1 MENKEEFKIKNVE
14 TLPDGW
20 KRVKLGEVLEE
31 RDERVGNAELEP
43 VAIGVQGVRKRNEI
57 YYKDLS
63 ENYSNNKVFKYGFV
77 AFGLGT
83 NEMAIGV
90 NVLNE
95 DFCVSPA
102 YKVFE
107 IKNGDAIFFQYFV
120 NFIKILFGNK
130 FLTVSARQG
139 KSIDFKWFL
148 QENVILPPLPEQK
161 KITEILETVD
171 NVIEKTDAIIGKY
184 KRIKQGLMQD
194 LLTKGIDEKGQIRS
208 EQTHKFKDSPLGRIP
223 EEWEVVRLGEVGDI
237 FDSKRIPLDGE
248 YRSNIKGE
256 FPYCG
261 ATGIIDYIND
271 YIFDGEFV
279 LIAEDGGKF
288 NRFEDTAYLMMGK
301 FWANNHVHIVFGKAD
316 FLNNAFLQYFINY
329 EDVSS
334 YISGST
340 REKLNQRLL
349 KNIILPLPPLPEQQ
363 RIAEILSQIDETIEK
378 EIQYKEKLERLK
390 NGLMEDLFTGK
401 VRVNNLVKEE

>member
-14 TLPDGW
+14 TLPEGW
-20 KRVKLGEVLEE
+20 KRARLGEVLKYEQPYKYTVKSTEYRDSNNIPVLTAGKTFILGYTDEKEGIYTDLPVVIFDDFTTESKFVDFPFKVKSSAMKFLKVKNSNFELKFISESMQLIKFTSIGGAHKRRWISEFQYFQIPLPPLPEQKKITEILETVDNVIEKTDAIIGKYKRIKQGLMQDLLTKGIDEKGQIRSEQTHKFKDSPLGRIPEEWEVVKLGEVIEE

-107 IKNGDAIFFQYFV
+107 IKNVDAIFFQYFV

-148 QENVILPPLPEQK
+148 QENVILPS
-161 KITEILETVD
+161 
-171 NVIEKTDAIIGKY
+171 
-184 KRIKQGLMQD
+184 R
-194 LLTKGIDEKGQIRS
+194 
-208 EQTHKFKDSPLGRIP
+208 
-223 EEWEVVRLGEVGDI
+223 
-237 FDSKRIPLDGE
+237 
-248 YRSNIKGE
+248 
-256 FPYCG
+256 
-261 ATGIIDYIND
+261 
-271 YIFDGEFV
+271 
-279 LIAEDGGKF
+279 
-288 NRFEDTAYLMMGK
+288 
-301 FWANNHVHIVFGKAD
+301 
-316 FLNNAFLQYFINY
+316 
-329 EDVSS
+329 
-334 YISGST
+334 
-340 REKLNQRLL
+340 
-349 KNIILPLPPLPEQQ
+349 PEQQ
-363 RIAEILSQIDETIEK
+363 RIAEILSQIDKTIEK